1 MSTTTI
7 QINEDTAGL
16 LKKYKEQFQL
26 HSYDEV
32 IKKCMA
38 LKVAEHAAHYQGY
51 LGKVDRKE
59 LLKNLR
65 DKRDRL

>member
-1 MSTTTI
+1 MSTTI
-7 QINEDTAGL
+7 QINGDTAEL

-32 IKKCMA
+32 IKKCLA
-38 LKVAEHAAHYQGY
+38 LKVAEHAKHYQGY
-51 LGKVDRKE
+51 LGKVNGKA
-59 LLKNLR
+59 LLKDLR